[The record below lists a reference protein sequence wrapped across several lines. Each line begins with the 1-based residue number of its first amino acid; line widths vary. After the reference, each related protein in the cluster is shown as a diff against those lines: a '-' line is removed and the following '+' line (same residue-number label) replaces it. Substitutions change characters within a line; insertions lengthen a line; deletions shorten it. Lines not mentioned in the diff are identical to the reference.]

1 MREAASTRLC
11 LLADPPGEGW
21 PSMDLVAEMLEHGL
35 RHLVDGPRFREV
47 TRVTPPLPR
56 VARRLPRVGTRNAAF
71 NVDRLLTRFGL
82 YPLEALRLR
91 RSADLFHVADHTY
104 GQLALALPA
113 ERTGVYCHDIDAFR
127 SLVEP
132 ERDPRP
138 AWFRAMAR
146 AQLTGLQRA
155 AVVFHSTAAVRE
167 ELLRHG
173 LVDANKL
180 VHAPYGTS
188 PEFTPEGDTPLPDA
202 VAALG
207 GRPYLLHVG
216 SSAPR
221 KRLDV
226 LFEVFARVRRRFPE
240 LGLVQQ
246 GGALT
251 PALRAQVESLGIGD
265 ALVQPPRQERTG
277 LAALY
282 RHARLVLMTSDAEG
296 FGLPVVEALAC
307 AAPVVA
313 SDIPPFREVGGEAV
327 TFCPRGDVEA
337 WSATVTR
344 LLEHSEEAPSP
355 EARRMVARRYSWK
368 THAETLRDAYLRL
381 T

>member
-1 MREAASTRLC
+1 MRDAGSTRLC

-21 PSMDLVAEMLEHGL
+21 PSMDLVAEMLERGL
-35 RHLVDGPRFREV
+35 TRWMDGSRFREV
-47 TRVTPPLPR
+47 TRVAPPLPR
-56 VARRLPRVGTRNAAF
+56 VVRRIPKLGGRNAAF
-71 NVDRLLTRFGL
+71 NVDRMLTRFGL

-91 RSADLFHVADHTY
+91 RRADLFHVADHTY
-104 GQLALALPA
+104 AQLVHALPA

-146 AQLTGLQRA
+146 VQLAGMQRA
-155 AVVFHSTAAVRE
+155 AVVFHSTGAVRE

-173 LVDANKL
+173 LINAEKL
-180 VHAPYGTS
+180 VHAPYGTA
-188 PEFTPEGDTPLPDA
+188 PEFTPEGTDPLPEA
-202 VAALG
+202 VEALG
-207 GRPYLLHVG
+207 SRPYVLHVG

-226 LFEVFARVRRRFPE
+226 LFAVFARVRRRFPE
-240 LGLVQQ
+240 LRLVQQ
-246 GGALT
+246 GGALP
-251 PALRAQVESLGIGD
+251 PALREQVASLGIED
-265 ALVQPPRQERTG
+265 ALVQPPKQERSG

-307 AAPVVA
+307 GAPVVA

-327 TFCPRGDVEA
+327 TFCPPGDVEA
-337 WSATVTR
+337 WSTAVIR
-344 LLEHSEEAPSP
+344 QLEHPEEAPSR
-355 EARRMVARRYSWK
+355 EARLGVAARYSWK
-368 THAETLRDAYLRL
+368 AHAETVRDAYLSL
-381 T
+381 G

>member
-1 MREAASTRLC
+1 MARVQ
-11 LLADPPGEGW
+11 LA
-21 PSMDLVAEMLEHGL
+21 GL
-35 RHLVDGPRFREV
+35 R
-47 TRVTPPLPR
+47 
-56 VARRLPRVGTRNAAF
+56 
-71 NVDRLLTRFGL
+71 
-82 YPLEALRLR
+82 
-91 RSADLFHVADHTY
+91 
-104 GQLALALPA
+104 
-113 ERTGVYCHDIDAFR
+113 
-127 SLVEP
+127 
-132 ERDPRP
+132 
-138 AWFRAMAR
+138 
-146 AQLTGLQRA
+146 RA

-173 LVDANKL
+173 LVDASRL
-180 VHAPYGTS
+180 VHAPYGTA
-188 PEFTPEGDTPLPDA
+188 PEYTPEDTTPLPEA

-240 LGLVQQ
+240 LRLVQQ

-251 PALRAQVESLGIGD
+251 PELQAQVEALGLREV
-265 ALVQPPRQERTG
+265 LVQPPRQERAG

-282 RHARLVLMTSDAEG
+282 RHARLVLLTSDAEG

-313 SDIPPFREVGGEAV
+313 SDISPFREVGGEAV
-327 TFCPRGDVEA
+327 TLCPRGDVEA
-337 WSATVTR
+337 WSAAVIR
-344 LLEHSEEAPSP
+344 LLEHPEEAPSP
-355 EARRMVARRYSWK
+355 EVRRAVAQRYSWK
-368 THAETLRDAYLRL
+368 AHAETVRDAYLRL